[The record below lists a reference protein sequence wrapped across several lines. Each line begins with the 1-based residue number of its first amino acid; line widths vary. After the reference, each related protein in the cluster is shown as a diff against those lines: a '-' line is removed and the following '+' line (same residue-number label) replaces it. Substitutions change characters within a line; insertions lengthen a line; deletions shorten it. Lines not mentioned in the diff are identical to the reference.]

1 MSREPRNR
9 FRAPGDLRQRV
20 HCLARYLDIFD
31 TPFLFL
37 SHIYHTLYLTVGSFH
52 TRTFSSSKSPK
63 YTADIALTGH
73 TSLAMSVPLGD
84 NPAARHPDP
93 IVDGVA
99 DTQPNPSTGNII
111 REELNHE
118 GATINSGLPF
128 PSAIGN
134 ANVIPNLDTVSAQ
147 TLNEKPPQAT
157 SSRNASDSHE
167 KPLAP
172 TSTNSSTKEK
182 ITPQSEVKAKKG
194 FFGRKSKK
202 DEEDKKDKQKEEEA
216 DAVPPVSF
224 FGLYRYATWYE
235 KILNIIGIIFA
246 CAAGAA
252 QPLMTLIF
260 GRLTQ
265 SFNEFGQTATAIAE
279 GRAPFSAL
287 ADAQARLKTDSG
299 HNALYLL
306 AIGVGMFLTTWL
318 YMYIWS
324 VTGELNSKR
333 IREKYLASVLRQ
345 EVSSIFSII
354 FDIFRKMLI
363 SRLLSSMTLVQER
376 SLRVSRTIVI

>member
-1 MSREPRNR
+1 MS
-9 FRAPGDLRQRV
+9 A
-20 HCLARYLDIFD
+20 
-31 TPFLFL
+31 
-37 SHIYHTLYLTVGSFH
+37 
-52 TRTFSSSKSPK
+52 
-63 YTADIALTGH
+63 
-73 TSLAMSVPLGD
+73 PLGE
-84 NPAARHPDP
+84 NPPAHHLDP
-93 IVDGVA
+93 IVDGGA
-99 DTQPNPSTGNII
+99 NTQRSPSPVGDVI

-134 ANVIPNLDTVSAQ
+134 ANVIPNLNTVSAQ
-147 TLNEKPPQAT
+147 TLNEKSHAT
-157 SSRNASDSHE
+157 SSREPSGSHE

-172 TSTNSSTKEK
+172 SSTTSSTKEK
-182 ITPQSEVKAKKG
+182 ITPESEVRSKKKG
-194 FFGRKSKK
+194 FFGKKSKK
-202 DEEDKKDKQKEEEA
+202 DEEDKKDKEKEAEA

-235 KILNIIGIIFA
+235 KFFNVIGIIFA

-265 SFNEFGQTATAIAE
+265 SFNEFGKTATAISE
-279 GRAPFSAL
+279 GREPLSAL
-287 ADAQARLKTDSG
+287 TEAQDRLRTDSG

-306 AIGVGMFLTTWL
+306 AIGIGMFLTTWL

-345 EVSSIFSII
+345 EVCFTFFQNFSIY
-354 FDIFRKMLI
+354 FCRHEMLIFR
-363 SRLLSSMTLVQER
+363 SLSSMT
-376 SLRVSRTIVI
+376 